1 MEEFIE
7 IEGVFY
13 RRSAFEAFH
22 FIEET
27 EYQRGDVVSG
37 GTDGFMLTGKT
48 PDRLVRTGNWE
59 LVGYCAGAWHRID
72 TFPTHAE
79 ARRYAQRE
87 FNLPS

>member
-7 IEGVFY
+7 IEGVLY

-48 PDRLVRTGNWE
+48 PDRLVRTDNWE
-59 LVGYCAGAWHRID
+59 LVGHCAGAWHRID